1 MNLLDIIK
9 DARSYLA
16 VAKSELTRLQQEHI
30 RNNYTITLTIYGGG
44 ITYHATIKERGT
56 NISLYQKYGVNL
68 ISNDYFYCEN
78 HFIDSF
84 LEFLSSNV
92 VDVTP

>member
-9 DARSYLA
+9 DTRSYLA
-16 VAKSELTRLQQEHI
+16 IAKSELTRLQHEHI

-44 ITYHATIKERGT
+44 ITYHATVKERGT
-56 NISLYQKYGVNL
+56 NINLFQKYGVNL

-78 HFIDSF
+78 DFICSF
-84 LEFLSSNV
+84 LEFLSNNA